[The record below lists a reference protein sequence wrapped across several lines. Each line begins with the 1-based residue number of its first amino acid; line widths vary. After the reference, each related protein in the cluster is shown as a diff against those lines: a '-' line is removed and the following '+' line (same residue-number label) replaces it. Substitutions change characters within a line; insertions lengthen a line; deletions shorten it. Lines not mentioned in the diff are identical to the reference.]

1 MTFLNCLA
9 RGARMRL
16 CQGWGEKGT
25 RLRFTINMANAGIM
39 ANAQIMAKAQNKVKT
54 RLASILAVMLML
66 MAAGQAMAGTNTIT
80 GLRSGTVA
88 IGDDQAARVVVET
101 SAPAEVSML
110 LLSDPYRL
118 VLDFNSAKLD
128 LGARGTSGPLQ
139 TPPLVKY
146 RYGKPDAMTSR
157 LVIELSGPAA
167 PVRAFR
173 LDPNGNGH
181 RFVVDLLDRG
191 DTAFRLVSQ
200 ALLKNRD
207 KPLDLGVAK
216 APKSQ
221 PVAMLM
227 PQPRPQRPP
236 RERDANGLLLPI
248 PHPLRQGQAKA
259 TPTAIAPVVQPKSY
273 AEGNSTWV
281 VFIDAGHGGKDP
293 GAIGVSGH
301 QEKTVTLQAA
311 LELAKQL
318 NATGKVKAVLSRD
331 HDTFHKLRKR
341 IDLARRQKADVFIS
355 LHADAAENSKA
366 RGVSVFTLSDKASDK
381 EAARLASRE
390 NKADLIGGPD
400 LDTTDPAVTTALLG
414 MFQRESMNQSS
425 VLAKEIIDEFTGL
438 PTPKRG
444 HRFAGFA
451 VLKSPD
457 IPSVL
462 IEMGFLT
469 NKADEKKLK
478 SAAYR
483 RDLMARITRAVV
495 RYLENSGG

>member
-1 MTFLNCLA
+1 MKMVRALLA
-9 RGARMRL
+9 AMSHVGTLVAALMMALMMAMMMVGAAAAPAL
-16 CQGWGEKGT
+16 
-25 RLRFTINMANAGIM
+25 
-39 ANAQIMAKAQNKVKT
+39 AQD
-54 RLASILAVMLML
+54 
-66 MAAGQAMAGTNTIT
+66 NTIT
-80 GLRSGTVA
+80 GLRSGTVT

-101 SAPAEVSML
+101 SSPAEVSML
-110 LLSDPYRL
+110 LLSNRFRL
-118 VLDFNSAKLD
+118 VMDFSSSRLD
-128 LGARGTSGPLQ
+128 LGSRGTSGPLQ

-157 LVIELSGPAA
+157 LVIDLSGPAA

-173 LDPNGNGH
+173 LAPNDKGH

-191 DTAFRLVSQ
+191 ETAFRLASK
-200 ALLKNRD
+200 ALLKNRNQ
-207 KPLDLGVAK
+207 PLNLGVAK
-216 APKSQ
+216 TPAAQ
-221 PVAMLM
+221 PVTMLM
-227 PQPRPQRPP
+227 PLPRPP
-236 RERDANGLLLPI
+236 RPSPERDANGLLLPI
-248 PHPLRQGQAKA
+248 PHPLRQGRASA
-259 TPTAIAPVVQPKSY
+259 TPREVAPVVVPKSY

-311 LELAKQL
+311 LELARQL

-390 NKADLIGGPD
+390 NKSDLIGGPD

-469 NKADEKKLK
+469 NKSDEKKLK

-483 RDLMARITRAVV
+483 RDLMARITRAVI
-495 RYLENSGG
+495 RYLENSGT